1 MQLTGN
7 FLILGDS
14 FCQHIAYWPTYLG
27 DQLGYAPNNR
37 ITRGII
43 GASWW
48 KTREYIVNLPKDK
61 KFYDGL
67 DLMVLIHPSGSR
79 PLTLNTNVSSETPQD
94 LPRHFD
100 NKMYTDEQL
109 AVSLYYKYVC
119 DLGLRQW
126 AERHWFNELAELT
139 RNIRTVHLFTESQ
152 SLEFADVLPGIKVP
166 TLLTDLALLNV
177 KRTEHSLIDDSR
189 YGFANHFSLAHNRVF
204 ARQLH
209 NIIQGTQTD
218 FDRAAFQQ

>member
-7 FLILGDS
+7 LLILGDS
-14 FCQHIAYWPTYLG
+14 FCQHIKYWPTYLG

-61 KFYDGL
+61 KFNDGL

-79 PLTLNTNVSSETPQD
+79 PLTLNTNISGESPQD

-119 DLGLRQW
+119 DPELRRW
-126 AERHWFNELAELT
+126 AEQNWFRELAELT
-139 RNIRTVHLFTESQ
+139 KNIRTVHLFTDPQ
-152 SLEFADVLPGIKVP
+152 SLEFASVLPGIKVP
-166 TLLTDLALLNV
+166 TLLTDLALLNI
-177 KRTEHSLIDDSR
+177 KRTEHSLIDDSQ

-204 ARQLH
+204 ARQLC